1 MNSNWTAVS
10 LDEKGE
16 MPEEPEPP
24 IEYQSVNFVHLVD
37 RVDASTEDEGKQLQA
52 LQGSLFCIVNLSIN
66 PN

>member
-1 MNSNWTAVS
+1 
-10 LDEKGE
+10 

-52 LQGSLFCIVNLSIN
+52 LQGSLFCIFNLSIN